1 MENTTTQNDSLD
13 TKLSAIDKALA
24 AAAAR
29 RAARSGEQTGSL
41 RLSEEPTG
49 KKAKAAPVEK
59 PSSND
64 KAAARAARETERA
77 ASAAKRKAEREERK
91 ASKVAEAASKKPAHM
106 KKVERAA
113 SKLPALNDSAQL
125 LFNEAVGNFSADQ
138 LTAIALHLQHF
149 NRVKATERAVG
160 QRVETGARVR
170 IIGGDPK
177 FIGREGVVELA
188 RRIRVFV
195 NVPGFSKPAYCFTSD
210 VEVLAAPVS
219 ESSAAVG

>member
-49 KKAKAAPVEK
+49 KKAKAAPAEK
-59 PSSND
+59 PSSDD
-64 KAAARAARETERA
+64 KAARSVSR
-77 ASAAKRKAEREERK
+77 AAKRKAEREERK

-170 IIGGDPK
+170 IVGGDPK